1 MPEHNCP
8 LGTAVVPCC
17 PLLHASNMPK
27 GASPQDDR
35 WPWPPPPATRAHH
48 GAGGSSVLGPT
59 LGGDSSTGQGCTG
72 RAGCRSRRRRRFGCC
87 QSSAP
92 AARSWGRDAFLPLAP
107 SCLERPPRQ
116 SKANLAC
123 PAIPRA
129 SLQLG
134 TLCARESRAGRTT
147 CDYDR
152 KGGLS
157 CGVGRPPVSAV
168 VRDLP
173 VGCGPDV
180 TSLEGTVEGE
190 AWPCSDAELGGQGRS
205 A

>member
-35 WPWPPPPATRAHH
+35 WPWPPPPATRAHG
-48 GAGGSSVLGPT
+48 GAGGSPVLGPT

-87 QSSAP
+87 RSSAL

-116 SKANLAC
+116 SKRNLAC
-123 PAIPRA
+123 PATPRA

-134 TLCARESRAGRTT
+134 TLCARANRRVIWPGVLG
-147 CDYDR
+147 R
-152 KGGLS
+152 KGVVSWRDDARDFPWLS
-157 CGVGRPPVSAV
+157 EAVRSFTPRLRPRP
-168 VRDLP
+168 
-173 VGCGPDV
+173 GPCRARG
-180 TSLEGTVEGE
+180 GT
-190 AWPCSDAELGGQGRS
+190 P
-205 A
+205 